1 MVDFKK
7 LTAEH
12 NGQVV
17 VLYED
22 GEYKNFDWLHEL
34 VGEKYDSLNDE
45 LMEGISG
52 NGEEYTFFIWK
63 DGEATDSIQFRFD
76 PV

>member
-22 GEYKNFDWLHEL
+22 GEFKNFDWLHKI
-34 VGEKYDSLNDE
+34 VGEGYDGLNDD

-52 NGEEYTFFIWK
+52 NGEEYTYFIRK
-63 DGEATDSIQFRFD
+63 DGEAVDSILFHFD

>member
-1 MVDFKK
+1 MMDFKK

-22 GEYKNFDWLHEL
+22 GEFKNFDWLHKI
-34 VGEKYDSLNDE
+34 VGEGYDGLNDD

-52 NGEEYTFFIWK
+52 NGEEYTHFIWK
-63 DGEATDSIQFRFD
+63 NGEAVDSILFRFEA
-76 PV
+76 V

>member
-1 MVDFKK
+1 MMDFKK

-22 GEYKNFDWLHEL
+22 GEFKNFDWLHEL
-34 VGEKYDSLNDE
+34 VG
-45 LMEGISG
+45 
-52 NGEEYTFFIWK
+52 
-63 DGEATDSIQFRFD
+63 
-76 PV
+76 

>member
-1 MVDFKK
+1 MMDFKK

-22 GEYKNFDWLHEL
+22 GEFKNFDWLHKI
-34 VGEKYDSLNDE
+34 VGEGYDGLNDD

-52 NGEEYTFFIWK
+52 NGEEYTHFIWK
-63 DGEATDSIQFRFD
+63 NGEAVDSIQFRFD